1 MTSPKD
7 KNLVIVESPTKARTI
22 APMLGK
28 DYTLIA
34 SMGHIRDLPKSS
46 LGINI
51 KNNFKPEYVTSKT
64 STVKALTSAA
74 ENAAN
79 IYLATDPDREGEAI
93 SWHIKEILSKKT
105 KAPFHRVEFHE
116 ITRGAIKKAFE
127 ETREVNQDLVDSQ
140 QARRVLDRLVGYQ
153 VSPLLWSRIEKNISA
168 GRVQSVALR
177 IVCEREREIQNFKPK
192 EYWDFGAKFI
202 HDNKAE
208 RIYEAKLFQINGKKL
223 DISNTQDAQAA
234 YDEIINSNNHRIS
247 SAKTEPVRK
256 SAPPPFITSSLQ
268 QSAGSSLRFSATKTM
283 QIAQQLYEGIQND
296 SGEQSGL
303 ITYMRTDSFT
313 ISKDAQNNCRDF
325 IISKYGE
332 KFIPAKP
339 NYYKNKSSAQEA
351 HEAIRPTDVNNTP
364 EEMSKFLS
372 RDQLNLYRL
381 IWKRFVASQMSQAEL
396 SRTTIDTNSKGG
408 KSEYTFRT
416 IATITIFQG
425 YGVVYS
431 DKDSEEADEK
441 ENLYNFLQ
449 LVKEND
455 VCTLDELTKEQKF
468 TEPPPRYTEPSL
480 IKELESNGIGRP
492 STYATIVNT
501 IQNRKYV
508 EKKEGKLIPHEL
520 GFKVNDFL
528 VSTFPDLLNISFTAE
543 MEEKLDSIETG
554 GVNWTTMIK
563 DFYKNLQ
570 AWLNNAKY
578 EAAPPEDKA
587 EAAIKLLEEFSE
599 WETPEKKTGRVF
611 DDKKFFSSVLRQY
624 KKNKA
629 LTAKQFGAILRILT
643 KYSSKIKDFDNYIT
657 KFKLKT
663 DFDQTVSQIQTE
675 SEEREKLNS
684 EKAENLKEFKT
695 IVGIIKN
702 SDLIQSPEG
711 GFDEN
716 SFVNSLNE
724 QVQSGRYLSSK
735 QIYVLKRIAVKNK
748 DRIYPFDEIS
758 SVLNITDKDLEEKE
772 QKSMSTPEKD
782 KEIEAL
788 FEKLDKVSQW
798 NEDKKRKIK
807 DYDFYSS
814 LKKQFTSKK
823 SLSAKQLHALEKL
836 AQKYNQ

>member
-325 IISKYGE
+325 IISKYGRRNSY
-332 KFIPAKP
+332 PP
-339 NYYKNKSSAQEA
+339 N
-351 HEAIRPTDVNNTP
+351 
-364 EEMSKFLS
+364 
-372 RDQLNLYRL
+372 
-381 IWKRFVASQMSQAEL
+381 
-396 SRTTIDTNSKGG
+396 
-408 KSEYTFRT
+408 
-416 IATITIFQG
+416 
-425 YGVVYS
+425 
-431 DKDSEEADEK
+431 
-441 ENLYNFLQ
+441 
-449 LVKEND
+449 
-455 VCTLDELTKEQKF
+455 
-468 TEPPPRYTEPSL
+468 
-480 IKELESNGIGRP
+480 
-492 STYATIVNT
+492 
-501 IQNRKYV
+501 
-508 EKKEGKLIPHEL
+508 
-520 GFKVNDFL
+520 
-528 VSTFPDLLNISFTAE
+528 
-543 MEEKLDSIETG
+543 
-554 GVNWTTMIK
+554 
-563 DFYKNLQ
+563 
-570 AWLNNAKY
+570 
-578 EAAPPEDKA
+578 
-587 EAAIKLLEEFSE
+587 
-599 WETPEKKTGRVF
+599 
-611 DDKKFFSSVLRQY
+611 
-624 KKNKA
+624 
-629 LTAKQFGAILRILT
+629 
-643 KYSSKIKDFDNYIT
+643 
-657 KFKLKT
+657 
-663 DFDQTVSQIQTE
+663 QI
-675 SEEREKLNS
+675 
-684 EKAENLKEFKT
+684 
-695 IVGIIKN
+695 IIKIN
-702 SDLIQSPEG
+702 LP
-711 GFDEN
+711 
-716 SFVNSLNE
+716 
-724 QVQSGRYLSSK
+724 
-735 QIYVLKRIAVKNK
+735 
-748 DRIYPFDEIS
+748 
-758 SVLNITDKDLEEKE
+758 
-772 QKSMSTPEKD
+772 
-782 KEIEAL
+782 
-788 FEKLDKVSQW
+788 
-798 NEDKKRKIK
+798 
-807 DYDFYSS
+807 
-814 LKKQFTSKK
+814 LKKPTRP
-823 SLSAKQLHALEKL
+823 
-836 AQKYNQ
+836 